1 MYKNTLI
8 KIVDV
13 IQEFKEDIKR
23 DPKKEYSLIEILNK
37 LNADMDQ
44 NEKDLIDE
52 ILIEQKWRKK

>member
-1 MYKNTLI
+1 LV
-8 KIVDV
+8 KIVDA